1 MLKKIKVVSPKCP
14 LAVKIVSKL
23 RFRMHEILARE
34 IFASLGPIKLEE
46 ARKQLSR
53 VDFVLAQAQIG
64 T

>member
-1 MLKKIKVVSPKCP
+1 MKKIKVVSPKCP

-46 ARKQLSR
+46 APKQLSTCR
-53 VDFVLAQAQIG
+53 A
-64 T
+64 